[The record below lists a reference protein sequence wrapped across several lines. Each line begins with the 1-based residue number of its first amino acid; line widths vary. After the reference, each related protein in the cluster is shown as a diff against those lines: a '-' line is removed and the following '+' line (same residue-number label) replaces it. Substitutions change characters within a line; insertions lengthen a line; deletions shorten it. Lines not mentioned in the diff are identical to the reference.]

1 MFAILRPNREYLHRD
16 GKIILF
22 ESPEEANEFINALI
36 QYSVQRFQSEGRM
49 MEAMSASMVIMRE
62 MNLVPVDFD
71 IETVECGVIYCKDM
85 RRPTS

>member
-22 ESPEEANEFINALI
+22 ESPEEANEFVNALI
-36 QYSVQRFQSEGRM
+36 QYSIQRFQSEGRM

-85 RRPTS
+85 RRSTS

>member
-22 ESPEEANEFINALI
+22 ESPEEANEFVNALI
-36 QYSVQRFQSEGRM
+36 QYSTQRFQSEGRM

-85 RRPTS
+85 RRSTS

>member
-36 QYSVQRFQSEGRM
+36 QYSIQRFQSEGRM

-71 IETVECGVIYCKDM
+71 VETVECGVIYCKDM